1 MFYTPNHPLLKKCIQ
16 CIWIIKHESMPLHLK
31 MLPDG
36 HCDIMINLGEPYG
49 IAYNREAYQ
58 WVSGS
63 MLFGQ
68 RSKSLHLNQKG
79 QVNMI
84 GIRLNPGKE
93 YALTGRSADT
103 FVNGHLP
110 LTELFGETMINEEEK
125 LRSAEDNREL
135 LVSHTEDLLLKI
147 IKHPEQLVNE
157 KMELAMDRIF
167 QHQVKNAY
175 DLMNELNLTYKQ
187 GERLFKKHLGLTP
200 KMYLRVVRF
209 HRAFRMLRGKK
220 TVDWTMIL
228 RDLNYYD
235 QSHFIK
241 DYHYFT
247 GNAPSVQFNKRNTL
261 DEFLGF
267 R

>member
-1 MFYTPNHPLLKKCIQ
+1 
-16 CIWIIKHESMPLHLK
+16 MPLHLK

-36 HCDIMINLGEPYG
+36 HSDIMFNLGEPYG

-68 RSKSLHLNQKG
+68 RSKSLHLNQNG
-79 QVNMI
+79 PVNMI
-84 GIRLNPGKE
+84 GIRLFPGKE
-93 YALTGRSADT
+93 YAFTGKSADE
-103 FVNGHLP
+103 FVNRHVS
-110 LTELFGETMINEEEK
+110 LTDLFGETMIEVEEK
-125 LRSAEDNREL
+125 LKSLWDKSEQI
-135 LVSHTEDLLLKI
+135 VSYIEDLLLKLL
-147 IKHPEQLVNE
+147 KHPELLGNE
-157 KMELAMDRIF
+157 KMELAVDHVF
-167 QHQVKNAY
+167 QHGVKNAY

-220 TVDWTMIL
+220 TVDWTMVL

-247 GNAPSVQFNKRNTL
+247 GNTPSVQFNKQNTL
-261 DEFLGF
+261 DEFFGF
-267 R
+267 Q